1 MASFQSLVV
10 MSEGD
15 KLKKVADMR
24 ARAEY
29 LRNEILSANTESDD
43 MQGKFHHRSK
53 KVIKM
58 FTHFK

>member
-43 MQGKFHHRSK
+43 MQGEFHHL
-53 KVIKM
+53 
-58 FTHFK
+58 